1 MRIPGST
8 ILLGA
13 LIAALLPLSVAAQS
27 LDDFPRIGLG
37 EQLSGSVPFGGP
49 ALSNRGPVS
58 VYRFD
63 AEAGVR
69 YSIEARSSSFDVYL
83 ILARPVGG
91 LTEFLRE
98 DDDGAGDTD
107 SRIRFTAERT
117 EPLLLVVQPLSEGE
131 SGSFTLR
138 LEERVLPPAQP
149 PRPITPGSP
158 VQGSI
163 SPNSSVM
170 LTDWDEELTYELWTF
185 TGEGGQF
192 FEITM
197 ESDDFDTYLEF
208 GPMSGGDMVAE
219 QSNDDGGGGTNS
231 RLRVQL
237 PHDGT
242 FGVRARPLSEGNQGS
257 YTLQVQPFVP
267 PPPSRSPITAGA
279 TVTSELDA
287 GDAILDNGISYEEWI
302 YQGEAGERLR
312 IRLASD
318 DFDAYLSVGRMNPD
332 GIFQEI
338 ASNDDGPD
346 DGLNSLVAL
355 TLPGDGEYVIRA
367 RSLSEGGAGSYT
379 LEVRRGG

>member
-1 MRIPGST
+1 MQRLRVHT
-8 ILLGA
+8 LTLLGV
-13 LIAALLPLSVAAQS
+13 LLAAAPLSAQS
-27 LDDFPRIGLG
+27 VGDFPQIRLG
-37 EQLSGSVPFGGP
+37 EELSGSVPFGGP
-49 ALSNRGPVS
+49 ALSDRGPVS

-69 YSIEARSSSFDVYL
+69 YSIEARSSSFDAYL

-91 LTEFLRE
+91 ITEFLRE
-98 DDDGAGDTD
+98 DDDSAGDTD

-117 EPLLLVVQPLSEGE
+117 EPLLLVVQPLTEGG
-131 SGSFTLR
+131 SGDFTLR

-163 SPNSSVM
+163 SANSSVM
-170 LTDWDEELTYELWTF
+170 LTGWDEEISYDLWTF
-185 TGEGGQF
+185 AGEGGEF

-197 ESDDFDTYLEF
+197 ESDAFDTYLEF

-219 QSNDDGGGGTNS
+219 QTNDDAGERTNS

-242 FGVRARPLSEGNQGS
+242 FGVRARPLSEGNGGS
-257 YTLQVQPFVP
+257 YTLQVQSFVP
-267 PPPSRSPITAGA
+267 PPPSRAPIAAGA
-279 TVTSELDA
+279 AVTSELDLQ
-287 GDAILDNGISYEEWI
+287 DAVLDNGISYEEWI
-302 YQGEAGERLR
+302 YQGEAGERLT

-318 DFDAYLSVGRMNPD
+318 DFDAYLSVGRMNAD
-332 GIFQEI
+332 GVFQEI
-338 ASNDDGPD
+338 ASNDDAPD
-346 DGLNSLVAL
+346 DGLNSLVEL

-367 RSLSEGGAGSYT
+367 RSLSAGGAGMYT

>member
-1 MRIPGST
+1 MHRLRFHT
-8 ILLGA
+8 L
-13 LIAALLPLSVAAQS
+13 ALLAGLLAAAPLSAQS
-27 LDDFPRIGLG
+27 VADFPPIRLG

-49 ALSNRGPVS
+49 ALSNRGPAS

-98 DDDGAGDTD
+98 DDDSAGDTD

-117 EPLLLVVQPLSEGE
+117 EPLLLVVQPLTEGG
-131 SGSFTLR
+131 SGSFTLL

-163 SPNSSVM
+163 SPSSSVM

-185 TGEGGQF
+185 SGEGGEF
-192 FEITM
+192 FEIRM
-197 ESDDFDTYLEF
+197 DSDDFDAYLEF
-208 GPMSGGDMVAE
+208 GPMSGGDMVVE
-219 QSNDDGGGGTNS
+219 QANDDGGEGTNS
-231 RLRVQL
+231 RLLVQL

-242 FGVRARPLSEGNQGS
+242 FGIRARPLSEGSAGN
-257 YTLQVQPFVP
+257 YTLQLQSFVP
-267 PPPSRSPITAGA
+267 PPPTRAPITAGE
-279 TVTSELDA
+279 TVTSELDFQ
-287 GDAILDNGISYEEWI
+287 DAILENGISYEEWI
-302 YQGEAGERLR
+302 YQGEAGERLS

-318 DFDAYLSVGRMNPD
+318 DFDAYLSVGRMNAD

-338 ASNDDGPD
+338 ASNDDAPD
-346 DGLNSLVAL
+346 DGLNSRVEL

-367 RSLSEGGAGSYT
+367 RSLSAGGAGMYT